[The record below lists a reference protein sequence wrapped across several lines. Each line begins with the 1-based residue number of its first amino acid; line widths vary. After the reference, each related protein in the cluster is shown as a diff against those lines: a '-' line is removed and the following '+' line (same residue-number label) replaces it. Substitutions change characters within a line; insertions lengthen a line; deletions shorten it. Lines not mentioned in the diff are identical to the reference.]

1 MTSVLVTRPGGSED
15 PLVSA
20 LAERGYRVHAVPT
33 VATESIAIGEES
45 LAGFDWIVVTSA
57 AGVAALPSVPKAS
70 RWAAVGEATAAALEA
85 RGVRADVVPQATNG
99 AAIAAVIPEPAGKR
113 VLLARADAA
122 AEDLPRLLRERGAEV
137 VELTAYRTVEGPAT
151 SAAALAEAL
160 ADDDL
165 AAVVFASGSAVRGFL
180 ALGGTPALPAV
191 TLGPKTTAV
200 ARVLGFVV
208 TGEATKQTTLG
219 LADAVARVI
228 PLEVTRDA

>member
-1 MTSVLVTRPGGSED
+1 VTSVLVTRPGGSED

-57 AGVAALPSVPKAS
+57 AGVASLPSLPKAS
-70 RWAAVGEATAAALEA
+70 RWAAVGEATAAALDA
-85 RGVRADVVPQATNG
+85 RGVSADLVPQATNG
-99 AAIAAVIPEPAGKR
+99 AAIAAAIPEPAGKR

>member
-1 MTSVLVTRPGGSED
+1 MTAVLVTRPGGSED
-15 PLVSA
+15 PLASA

-33 VATESIAIGEES
+33 IATEAIAIGEES

-99 AAIAAVIPEPAGKR
+99 AAIAAAITEPAGKR

-137 VELTAYRTVEGPAT
+137 VELTAYRTVKAPET
-151 SAAALAEAL
+151 SAAALAQAL
-160 ADDDL
+160 ADDEL
-165 AAVVFASGSAVRGFL
+165 AAIVFASGSAVRGFL

-191 TLGPKTTAV
+191 TIGPKTTAV
-200 ARVLGFVV
+200 ARELGFVV

-228 PLEVTRDA
+228 TLEVKRNA

>member
-1 MTSVLVTRPGGSED
+1 VTAVLVTRPGGSED
-15 PLVSA
+15 PLASA

-33 VATESIAIGEES
+33 IATEAIAIGEES

-99 AAIAAVIPEPAGKR
+99 AAIAAAITEPAGKR

-137 VELTAYRTVEGPAT
+137 VELTAYRTVKAPET
-151 SAAALAEAL
+151 SAAALAQAL
-160 ADDDL
+160 ADDEL
-165 AAVVFASGSAVRGFL
+165 AAIVFASGSAVRGFL

-191 TLGPKTTAV
+191 TIGPKTTAV
-200 ARVLGFVV
+200 ARELGFVV

-228 PLEVTRDA
+228 TLEVKRNA

>member
-1 MTSVLVTRPGGSED
+1 VTSVLVTRPGGSED

-57 AGVAALPSVPKAS
+57 AGVASLPSLPKAS
-70 RWAAVGEATAAALEA
+70 RWAAVGEATAAALDA
-85 RGVRADVVPQATNG
+85 RGVSADLVPLAGKG
-99 AAIAAVIPEPAGKR
+99 AAIAAAIPEPAGKR

>member
-57 AGVAALPSVPKAS
+57 AGVASLPSLPKAS
-70 RWAAVGEATAAALEA
+70 RWAAVGEATAAALDA
-85 RGVRADVVPQATNG
+85 RGVSADLVPLAGNG
-99 AAIAAVIPEPAGKR
+99 AAIAAAIPEPAGKR